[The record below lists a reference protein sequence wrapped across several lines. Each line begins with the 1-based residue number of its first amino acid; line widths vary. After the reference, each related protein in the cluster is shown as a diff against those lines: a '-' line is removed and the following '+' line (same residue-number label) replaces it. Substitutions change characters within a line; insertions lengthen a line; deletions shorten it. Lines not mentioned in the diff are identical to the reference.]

1 MMDLRSPSER
11 DRPIFLII
19 GAAFAAFFL
28 MLGLVL
34 FSIDARA
41 GALLFDLAGKLGVY
55 PFTVQGLMW
64 LVFFLALADAVYIY
78 LVIGKDKAGLRAH
91 LLPEEKTKM
100 ISNQT
105 ARSLYSSI
113 TNGLGKSSS
122 VPFLILKTLDQFF
135 ISGSLSRA
143 SDVFDNSVR
152 LLSDRNDLRFS
163 FIRYVAW
170 LLPTIGFIGT
180 VIGIS
185 LALVVAAEPPM
196 EMNSV
201 SMRDWM
207 SSLTGELGY
216 AFDTTL
222 LALAQ
227 SAVVVFIQSQV
238 QAYAEQTLVDCE
250 EYCLDNLI
258 NKLLDPK
265 G

>member
-1 MMDLRSPSER
+1 MMHLRSPEEG

-19 GAAFAAFFL
+19 GAALAACFL
-28 MLGLVL
+28 ILGLI
-34 FSIDARA
+34 FFTSDSRTA
-41 GALLFDLAGKLGVY
+41 ALLFDLSGKLGLY

-64 LVFFLALADAVYIY
+64 LVFFLALADAAYIY
-78 LVIGKDKAGLRAH
+78 LFIGKDTAGLKSH
-91 LLPEEKTKM
+91 LLPEAKTKM
-100 ISNQT
+100 ISNDT
-105 ARSLYSSI
+105 AKSIYSNVTGAGGPNSA
-113 TNGLGKSSS
+113 

-135 ISGSLSRA
+135 ISGSLGRA
-143 SDVFDNSVR
+143 NEVFDNSIR
-152 LLSDRNDLRFS
+152 LLSDRNEVKFS

-170 LLPTIGFIGT
+170 LLPTIGFVGT

-201 SMRDWM
+201 SMRGWM

-222 LALAQ
+222 LALTQ
-227 SAVVVFIQSQV
+227 SAVVVFFQSYLQS
-238 QAYAEQTLVDCE
+238 YSEKTLISCE

-258 NKLLDPK
+258 NKLLDPRS
-265 G
+265 

>member
-1 MMDLRSPSER
+1 MMGLGEPDER
-11 DRPIFLII
+11 DRPIFLVI
-19 GAAFAAFFL
+19 GAVVTAIFL
-28 MLGLVL
+28 MVALV
-34 FSIDARA
+34 FFPSDSRSA
-41 GALLFDLAGKLGVY
+41 ALLLDLSGKLGVY

-64 LVFFLALADAVYIY
+64 LVFFLALSDALYIY
-78 LVIGKDKAGLRAH
+78 LFVEKDKAGLCAQ

-100 ISNQT
+100 ISHDT
-105 ARSLYSSI
+105 AKTIYRSI
-113 TNGLGKSSS
+113 TTKLTASSA
-122 VPFLILKTLDQFF
+122 VPFLIIKTLDQFF
-135 ISGSLSRA
+135 SSRSVSRA
-143 SDVFDNSVR
+143 NEVFDNSVR
-152 LLSDRNDLRFS
+152 LLSDRNELKFS

-196 EMNSV
+196 EMDSV

-222 LALAQ
+222 LALVQ
-227 SAVVVFIQSQV
+227 SAVIVYLQSVIQT
-238 QAYAEQTLVDCE
+238 QAEKVLIDCE

-258 NKLLDPK
+258 NKLLAPEI
-265 G
+265 

>member
-1 MMDLRSPSER
+1 MINFRSPEER
-11 DRPIFLII
+11 DRPVFLLI
-19 GAAFAAFFL
+19 GAFVTVLFL
-28 MLGLVL
+28 MVGLAL
-34 FSIDARA
+34 LPDGGRTA
-41 GALLFDLAGKLGVY
+41 ALLFDLSGKLGIF

-78 LVIGKDKAGLRAH
+78 MFIGKDRAGLRSK
-91 LLPEEKTKM
+91 LLPEAKTKM
-100 ISNQT
+100 ISYET
-105 ARSLYSSI
+105 AKSI
-113 TNGLGKSSS
+113 YKSIISQGS
-122 VPFLILKTLDQFF
+122 VTAAVPFLILKTLDQFF
-135 ISGSLSRA
+135 TSGSLSRA
-143 SDVFDNSVR
+143 NDVFDNSVR
-152 LLSDRNDLRFS
+152 LLADRSDLKLS

-196 EMNSV
+196 EMDSI

-227 SAVVVFIQSQV
+227 SAVIVFVQSQL
-238 QAYAEQTLVDCE
+238 QAYSEQVTIDCE

-265 G
+265 I

>member
-1 MMDLRSPSER
+1 MRDLRIPVES
-11 DRPIFLII
+11 DRPIFMII
-19 GAAFAAFFL
+19 GAAATAFFL
-28 MLGLVL
+28 MFGLIV
-34 FSIDARA
+34 FPDDARTA
-41 GALLFDLAGKLGVY
+41 ALLFDLTGKLGVY

-78 LVIGKDKAGLRAH
+78 LLIEKDKAGLGIN

-100 ISNQT
+100 ISHET
-105 ARSLYSSI
+105 AKRIYSRIVTGVKTTSA
-113 TNGLGKSSS
+113 
-122 VPFLILKTLDQFF
+122 VPFLIIKTLDQFF
-135 ISGSLSRA
+135 ISNSLSRA
-143 SDVFDNSVR
+143 NDVFDNSVR
-152 LLSDRNDLRFS
+152 LVADRNDLKFS

-185 LALVVAAEPPM
+185 MSLVVAAEPPM
-196 EMNSV
+196 EMSSI

-227 SAVVVFIQSQV
+227 SAVVVFIQSQL
-238 QAYAEQTLVDCE
+238 QAQAEQVVIDCE

-258 NKLLDPK
+258 NKLLEP
-265 G
+265 